1 MTQRVLTKAQ
11 VIDRFGESPKQI
23 ELYVK
28 AGMPCEGTGRDRRYP
43 WPEIRNWRDERLR
56 KIEREATERRLKP
69 ATADDAAEAK
79 RRQQIDEA
87 RMTAID
93 LAEREAKLV
102 TIEHLDAVVGDIGD
116 RMRAV
121 LINLPSN
128 YLLPLE
134 RVGVSPEKG
143 QAVLESIAEDL
154 TKALRGVA
162 DEVEGDDDSDSDHIA
177 A

>member
-1 MTQRVLTKAQ
+1 MAQRLLTKAQ
-11 VIDRFGESPKQI
+11 VIDRFGDSARTI
-23 ELYVK
+23 EYYVNE
-28 AGMPCEGTGRDRRYP
+28 GMPCEGTGRDRRFP
-43 WPEIRNWRDERLR
+43 WPEVRAWRDARIR
-56 KIEREATERRLKP
+56 RMERESVEKRLKP
-69 ATADDAAEAK
+69 ATADDAAAAK
-79 RRQQIDEA
+79 RQQQIDEA

-102 TIEHLDAVVGDIGD
+102 TIEHLESVVGDIGE

-134 RVGVSPEKG
+134 RVGVPPEKG
-143 QAVLESIAEDL
+143 QAVLEEIAEDL
-154 TKALRGVA
+154 TRALRGVA
-162 DEVEGDDDSDSDHIA
+162 DELEDDDTDDLA